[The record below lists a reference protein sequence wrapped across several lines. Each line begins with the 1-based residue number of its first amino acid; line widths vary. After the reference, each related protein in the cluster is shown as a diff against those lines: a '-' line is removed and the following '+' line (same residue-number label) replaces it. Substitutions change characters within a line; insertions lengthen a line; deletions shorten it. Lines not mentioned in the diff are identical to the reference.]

1 MKKSGEQP
9 MSKVTTTTEKME
21 QKEVKIDLSGA
32 LVIEHKMCKTGESLL
47 KSQEVGTKTSQ
58 SKKKMSQT
66 EGCINKDSAEWYQ
79 ENINDAFDQ
88 LKKGLLQDEQLHT
101 LIEKFMSE
109 ICRSMQHIKL
119 QPEIELAE
127 IRDIV
132 NTIADKDGTALK
144 SFLKGE
150 LVLNKEVWQQLIDL
164 KFRITVNQDKQIMK
178 QLEEGIYMRNAS
190 HRR

>member
-1 MKKSGEQP
+1 MN
-9 MSKVTTTTEKME
+9 KVTMTTEKME

-32 LVIEHKMCKTGESLL
+32 LVIEDKMCKTGESLL

-66 EGCINKDSAEWYQ
+66 EGCINKDDAEWYQ

-88 LKKGLLQDEQLHT
+88 LEKGLLQDEQLYT

-109 ICRSMQHIKL
+109 IRRSMQHIKL

-132 NTIADKDGTALK
+132 DMIADKDGTALK

-164 KFRITVNQDKQIMK
+164 KFGITVN
-178 QLEEGIYMRNAS
+178 
-190 HRR
+190 